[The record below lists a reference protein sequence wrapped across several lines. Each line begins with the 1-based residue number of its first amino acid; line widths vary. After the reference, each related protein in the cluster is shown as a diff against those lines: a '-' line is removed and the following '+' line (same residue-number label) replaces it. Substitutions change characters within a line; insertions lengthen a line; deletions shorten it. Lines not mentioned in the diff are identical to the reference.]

1 MTNKQQQKAVG
12 RALQRVANKNP
23 LIALVVLVVVL
34 IIGAISVAGGT
45 AGTNANPS
53 TQSPAQTVLD
63 ATLQE
68 AEVVHVSDG
77 DTLKVRVGDEVN
89 YVRLVGM
96 DTPESVAPEE
106 SRNCEEG
113 VIASDYTKSLVSRGQ
128 TVWLSRDV
136 SDTDQYGRWL
146 RYVWLEPPTDPSD
159 ENEIANK
166 MLNAI
171 LVREGYAQV
180 KRYKPDTTLYTLFKG
195 WGDEAI
201 AEGKG
206 VTHKWA

>member
-45 AGTNANPS
+45 VGTNVNPS